1 VDQTIIDLLRAALTD
16 GRLVRIY
23 RSVEDH
29 AERGHVLAVGD
40 SFVAVAA
47 VDDRQRYDGIHCLR
61 LQDVR
66 TVETDPYADFAEAAL
81 TARGEVRPELGEVS
95 LLNVTSLLLTASA
108 AHPLITVHPEVE
120 DPDVCFIGKVL
131 SLEGGL
137 LWLREIGPDA
147 VWDDEPEAHR
157 ISEITRVDFG
167 GDYEQALA
175 LIGGAPPEKTATPAG
190 PRLRL
195 VADNS

>member
-1 VDQTIIDLLRAALTD
+1 MTDTITDLLRAAVAD
-16 GRLVRIY
+16 QRLMRVH
-23 RSVEDH
+23 RSVEET
-29 AERGHVLAVGD
+29 AARGHVLAVGD
-40 SFVAVAA
+40 AFVAIAV
-47 VDDRQRYDGIHCLR
+47 VDDRQRYDGVQCFR
-61 LQDVR
+61 LQDIR
-66 TVETDPYADFAEAAL
+66 IVEPDPYAAFAEAAL
-81 TARGEVRPELGEVS
+81 AARGEVRPSLGDVS
-95 LLNVTSLLLTASA
+95 LSGVNALLLTASA
-108 AHPLITVHPEVE
+108 AHPLITVHPEAD

-157 ISEITRVDFG
+157 IDQITRVDFG

-175 LIGGAPPEKTATPAG
+175 LIGGEPPAHVERAK

-195 VADNS
+195 VADNG

>member
-1 VDQTIIDLLRAALTD
+1 MDDTILESLRTAAAER
-16 GRLVRIY
+16 RLVRIH
-23 RSVEDH
+23 RSVDDT
-29 AERGHVLAVGD
+29 AERGQVLAVGGA
-40 SFVAVAA
+40 FVAIAV
-47 VDDRQRYDGIHCLR
+47 VDDRQRYDGVQCFR

-66 TVETDPYADFAEAAL
+66 VVETDPYAAFAEAAL
-81 TARGEVRPELGEVS
+81 AARGEVRPELGEVS
-95 LLNVTSLLLTASA
+95 LESIGDLLLTASA
-108 AHPLITVHPEVE
+108 AHPLITVHSEIE
-120 DPDVCFIGKVL
+120 DPDACFIGRVL

-147 VWDDEPEAHR
+147 LWDDEPEAHR
-157 ISEITRVDFG
+157 IGEITRVDFG

-175 LIGGAPPEKTATPAG
+175 LIGGEPPQKAERAT

>member
-1 VDQTIIDLLRAALTD
+1 MDDAILDLLRAAAAER
-16 GRLVRIY
+16 RLVRIY
-23 RSVEDH
+23 RSVDDT
-29 AERGHVLAVGD
+29 AERGHVLAVGEA
-40 SFVAVAA
+40 FVAIAV
-47 VDDRQRYDGIHCLR
+47 VDDRQRYDGVQCFR
-61 LQDVR
+61 LQDIR
-66 TVETDPYADFAEAAL
+66 LVETDPYADFAEAAL
-81 TARGEVRPELGEVS
+81 SARGEVRPELGEVS
-95 LLNVTSLLLTASA
+95 LLSVSALLLTASA
-108 AHPLITVHPEVE
+108 AHPLITVHPEAE

-147 VWDDEPEAHR
+147 LWDDEPEAHR

-175 LIGGAPPEKTATPAG
+175 LIGGEPPAKAPAAV

-195 VADNS
+195 VSDNG